1 MAALL
6 FVGVVEQ
13 LGNESIF
20 GRFVQRKNNIQHNTK
35 PRQQAKTRFQT
46 CMFAFFFGI
55 GISGDNCHDK
65 DASDIGK
72 KNYNKGIH
80 NELAF
85 EGFAK
90 LEHVVNNITKHRKRE
105 TCYKDIECY
114 KNVLHP
120 SCIR

>member
-72 KNYNKGIH
+72 KKCNKEIH
-80 NELAF
+80 DELAF

-90 LEHVVNNITKHRKRE
+90 LEHVVNDGAEHTENEKNDE
-105 TCYKDIECY
+105 AEECHD
-114 KNVLHP
+114 NVLHP
-120 SCIR
+120 